1 MYLNDRLCC
10 IVVWILHAIF
20 FPPSA
25 QHLQDL
31 NTLKDAP
38 EGLTDDESRGGG
50 SI

>member
-1 MYLNDRLCC
+1 MLY
-10 IVVWILHAIF
+10 F
-20 FPPSA
+20 SSA
-25 QHLQDL
+25 QHLQGL